1 MKSITSILS
10 ICALTMLMSCGG
22 TKSNDTA
29 TATDSTSASTDS
41 INIKTD
47 IKEGAAA
54 SSDVRVADT
63 VFRTA
68 DLTLFELVGHVK
80 TCKQGEAVLKFDQD
94 GKLKSYTI
102 AGQNQ
107 LAKTKR
113 EKGRIVQ
120 YISKEDEEVGWA
132 DEHQVDWNDDNSVKQ
147 FVEVNMEGAVE
158 YTYTYG
164 TVEGDAS
171 ALPRILSSLRVG
183 EGYNWSGTTKYTYLK
198 FDEQHNWT
206 ERKALDELFC
216 DYDGHQENSET
227 TTEKRVI
234 TYY

>member
-1 MKSITSILS
+1 MKYLKSILS
-10 ICALTMLMSCGG
+10 VCTVATLLSCGG
-22 TKSNDTA
+22 AKSNDTSTKNDSLA
-29 TATDSTSASTDS
+29 TNADTTAAQAATSDARVTDS
-41 INIKTD
+41 
-47 IKEGAAA
+47 
-54 SSDVRVADT
+54 

-68 DLTLFELVGHVK
+68 DLTLFDLVGHVK
-80 TCKQGEAVLKFDQD
+80 TCKQGEAVLTFGQD
-94 GKLKSYTI
+94 GKLTSYTL

-107 LAKTKR
+107 LAHVDRK
-113 EKGRIVQ
+113 KGRIVE
-120 YISKEDEEVGWA
+120 YTEEEDEMVGWA
-132 DEHQVDWNDDNSVKQ
+132 CEYHVDWNDDNTVKL
-147 FVEVNMEGAVE
+147 FVEVNMEGGVE

-164 TVEGDAS
+164 TVDGDAA

-206 ERKALDELFC
+206 ERKATDEFFC
-216 DYDGHQENSET
+216 DYDGHQEHNET

>member
-1 MKSITSILS
+1 
-10 ICALTMLMSCGG
+10 MLVSCGG
-22 TKSNDTA
+22 SKSNDTS
-29 TATDSTSASTDS
+29 TAADSTSAGTDS
-41 INIKTD
+41 LSTKTD
-47 IKEGAAA
+47 TTEGAA
-54 SSDVRVADT
+54 SSDVCATDT

-68 DLTLFELVGHVK
+68 DLTLFDLVGHVK
-80 TCKQGEAVLKFDQD
+80 TCKQGETVLTFDQD

-107 LAKTKR
+107 LAQTKR

-120 YISKEDEEVGWA
+120 YVGEEDEEVDWA
-132 DEHQVDWNDDNSVKQ
+132 NEYQVDWNDDNSVKLL
-147 FVEVNMEGAVE
+147 VEVNMEGAVE

-183 EGYNWSGTTKYTYLK
+183 EGYNWNGTTKYTYLK

-206 ERKALDELFC
+206 ERKALDEFFC
-216 DYDGHQENSET
+216 DYDGHQEHSET